1 MPGPVDECYRL
12 YWTNSVPLKCKRCTN
27 TIGLLH
33 TGWVPCGQSLREG
46 LQGVHHTRAYIVP
59 RPRGLG
65 RVQVSALSFGSLLH
79 PGAYLGLH
87 PTLGK
92 KSNQISVKTFF
103 LLFNKKSEKKIC
115 ASLVLGHWFMAWG
128 PNKIWGP
135 GIDLR
140 TPWKN
145 FSLRPCLWL
154 GYVPLLWCLFHT
166 NLLHQHFFY
175 LPLFHLLT

>member
-1 MPGPVDECYRL
+1 MA
-12 YWTNSVPLKCKRCTN
+12 
-27 TIGLLH
+27 
-33 TGWVPCGQSLREG
+33 
-46 LQGVHHTRAYIVP
+46 RACERGFRGYIVP
-59 RPRGLG
+59 GPTSYPGLGGLG

-103 LLFNKKSEKKIC
+103 FALQQILGKKSEKNIAQVWC
-115 ASLVLGHWFMAWG
+115 WVIDLWLGG

-135 GIDLR
+135 SIDLR

-154 GYVPLLWCLFHT
+154 GYVPLL
-166 NLLHQHFFY
+166 
-175 LPLFHLLT
+175 